1 MIKILTTT
9 VLILMLNACG
19 VSSDS
24 SSAQSISSTD
34 GGTDVVD
41 NNTGTTDDGTVDD
54 GTVDTNTTDTNTG
67 TTGITSTDNGFVV
80 DDAEYDVNSCIINT
94 TYIALSDTSLDPVS
108 AFDVVNGVEIS
119 SKYPYSP
126 NVDETK
132 VAVFY
137 PTLGQLLQN
146 NAVNVYFE
154 DYRLGFDKAWSSASN
169 QLVYVRQ
176 PVAGTALYECYRYDL
191 SSLETQ
197 SISGVKVY
205 R

>member
-1 MIKILTTT
+1 
-9 VLILMLNACG
+9 MLNACG
-19 VSSDS
+19 VSTDS
-24 SSAQSISSTD
+24 SSSQVLSST
-34 GGTDVVD
+34 
-41 NNTGTTDDGTVDD
+41 GTVDKNTTD
-54 GTVDTNTTDTNTG
+54 TNSTTDTNTTDSNSSSGGDTNTG
-67 TTGITSTDNGFVV
+67 STGITSTGSGFVV
-80 DDAEYDVNSCIINT
+80 DGAEYDANSCIINT
-94 TYIALSDTSLDPVS
+94 TYTVLSDTSLDPVS

-132 VAVFY
+132 VAIFY
-137 PTLGQLLQN
+137 PTLGQLLVN
-146 NAVNVYFE
+146 NAINVYFE

-169 QLVYVRQ
+169 KIVYVRQ
-176 PVAGTALYECYRYDL
+176 PVAGTKLYECYRYDL